1 MIREIGNPNK
11 SHRYTVQCVL
21 PINLFNQQIFTFIWF
36 WYVMVL
42 IWNICGLIMWL
53 HRSVPVKA
61 NEWIMRRVDLFNENV
76 KQRLVK
82 KRLRHF
88 LDYYLEPDGNT
99 TFVAYKTN
107 KYGLVIDFFFKS
119 YIGVFMIRM
128 IANNTSDYVATDLI
142 QQLWCQHHE
151 KYGAL
156 FPDEPHQSKM
166 PCVFE
171 HSDGMKEKKLS
182 NQNQLQLQQSQTSPR
197 VAINMMPHNTD
208 LNASGNYASFG
219 QVYRGNIQGNPNQQ
233 QEYYRINEPSHQII
247 DSDTRNYPPSYIT
260 EENAHLIRKRE
271 IDDSSTKV

>member
-88 LDYYLEPDGNT
+88 LDYYLEPDGKAHNFFWSELMDQKHGHLL
-99 TFVAYKTN
+99 TF
-107 KYGLVIDFFFKS
+107 
-119 YIGVFMIRM
+119 
-128 IANNTSDYVATDLI
+128 
-142 QQLWCQHHE
+142 
-151 KYGAL
+151 
-156 FPDEPHQSKM
+156 FPI
-166 PCVFE
+166 V
-171 HSDGMKEKKLS
+171 
-182 NQNQLQLQQSQTSPR
+182 
-197 VAINMMPHNTD
+197 
-208 LNASGNYASFG
+208 
-219 QVYRGNIQGNPNQQ
+219 
-233 QEYYRINEPSHQII
+233 EY
-247 DSDTRNYPPSYIT
+247 
-260 EENAHLIRKRE
+260 
-271 IDDSSTKV
+271 